1 MVQSSPFPAAPRIA
15 WIGVGA
21 AGGYYAAR
29 LARAGADLHL
39 LLRSDYDVVRR
50 NGLRIRSHTGDF
62 SVAAESLNVYETA
75 AAMPVA
81 DLVIVTVKTTAN
93 AHLPELIRPLLHDGT
108 LVLTLQNGL
117 GNEDLLADIVGADRV
132 LGGVMFTCITRPE
145 PGVIHHQAQ
154 GQIRIGEF
162 GRPPMERTHAICRML
177 GAAGIECDVGESL
190 DQVRWAKQLWNVPFN
205 GLGAAFDLP
214 TDALIYSKFGR
225 ELLRGVMG
233 EVREIAEAAGVHLPV
248 GLIERQIEL
257 TGPMGSYRTSM
268 HLDRLA
274 GRQMEVEAIIGR
286 PIALARRYKLHCQH
300 LPVIYSILN
309 SFRYLMK

>member
-1 MVQSSPFPAAPRIA
+1 VMVVEIPSSPRIA

-39 LLRSDYDVVRR
+39 LLRSDYDVVKRQ
-50 NGLRIRSHTGDF
+50 GLRIRSHAGDF
-62 SVAAESLNVYETA
+62 SVAPESLNLYEKA

-93 AHLPELIRPLLHDGT
+93 AQLPELIRPLLHERT

-117 GNEDLLADIVGADRV
+117 GNEELLADIVGADRV

-145 PGVIHHQAQ
+145 PGIIHHQAQ

-162 GRPPMERTHAICRML
+162 GRPPTERTHAICRMFN
-177 GAAGIECDVGESL
+177 AAGIECDVGESL
-190 DQVRWAKQLWNVPFN
+190 AQVRWAKQLWNVPFN

-214 TDALIYSKFGR
+214 TDGLIDSKFGR

-233 EVREIAEAAGVHLPV
+233 EVREIAGAAGVHLP
-248 GLIERQIEL
+248 GALIDRQIEL

-274 GRQMEVEAIIGR
+274 GRQMEIEAIIGR
-286 PIALARRYKLHCQH
+286 PIAIARRHQVHCQH
-300 LPVIYSILN
+300 LRVIYSILN
-309 SFRYLMK
+309 NFPYLKY